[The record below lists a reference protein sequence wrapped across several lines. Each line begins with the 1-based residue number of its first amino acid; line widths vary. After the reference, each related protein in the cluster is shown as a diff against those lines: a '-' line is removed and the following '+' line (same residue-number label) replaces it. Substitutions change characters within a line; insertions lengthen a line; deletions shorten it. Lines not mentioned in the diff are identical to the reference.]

1 MTLEE
6 IGGLVKRAET
16 ASLGFLDEEG
26 NPSVRKVFSTW
37 HKGLGVHYIS
47 TNTSSMH
54 VQALLKNERACLY
67 FDDCKTFEAVCLTGK
82 AVVHFEREYK
92 ELLWNEGDERYYP
105 GGVTDEDYCVVEF
118 IADHGRYYR
127 YDGKGDISREELET
141 FDRGAEM
148 KNYAS

>member
-6 IGGLVKRAET
+6 INGLVKRAET

-26 NPSVRKVFSTW
+26 NPSIRKVFSTW

-54 VQALLKNERACLY
+54 VQALLKNDRACLY
-67 FDDCKTFEAVCLTGK
+67 FVDSKTFEAVCLTGR
-82 AVVHFEREYK
+82 AIVHFEREYK

-105 GGVTDEDYCVVEF
+105 GGVEDEDYCVLEF
-118 IADHGRYYR
+118 LADHGRYYR
-127 YDGKGDISREELET
+127 YDGKGDISGEEIQASGR
-141 FDRGAEM
+141 DAEM